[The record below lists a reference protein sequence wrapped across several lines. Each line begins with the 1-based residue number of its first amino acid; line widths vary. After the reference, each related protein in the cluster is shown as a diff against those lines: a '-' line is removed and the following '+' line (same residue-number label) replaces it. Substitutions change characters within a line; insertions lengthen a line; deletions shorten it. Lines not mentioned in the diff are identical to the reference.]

1 MNKNLMK
8 RNHIEKANIMLQ
20 QRTDGESLRNKFNEP
35 EIKSTARKDY
45 LNDKLLSQLKKKF

>member
-8 RNHIEKANIMLQ
+8 RNHIEKSNILLQ
-20 QRTDGESLRNKFNEP
+20 QRTDGESLRNKFNDP
-35 EIKSTARKDY
+35 EIKGTTRKEY

>member
-8 RNHIEKANIMLQ
+8 RNHIENANILLQ
-20 QRTDGESLRNKFNEP
+20 QRTDGESLRNKFKDP
-35 EIKSTARKDY
+35 EIKGTTRKEY

>member
-20 QRTDGESLRNKFNEP
+20 QRTDGESLRNKFNET

-45 LNDKLLSQLKKKF
+45 LTDKLLSQLKKKF

>member
-8 RNHIEKANIMLQ
+8 RNHIEKANILLQ
-20 QRTDGESLRNKFNEP
+20 QRTDGESLRNKFAGP
-35 EIKSTARKDY
+35 EIDSKSRKEY

>member
-8 RNHIEKANIMLQ
+8 RNHIEKANILLQ
-20 QRTDGESLRNKFNEP
+20 QRTDGESLRNKFNGP
-35 EIKSTARKDY
+35 EIDSKSRKEH